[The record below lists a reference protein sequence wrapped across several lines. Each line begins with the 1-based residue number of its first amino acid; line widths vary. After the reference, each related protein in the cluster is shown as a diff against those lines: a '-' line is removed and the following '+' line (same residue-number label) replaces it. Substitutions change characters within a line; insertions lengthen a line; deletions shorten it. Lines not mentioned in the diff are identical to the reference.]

1 MPIMSLSKRLQ
12 FAVLF
17 AIVAL
22 AEPGSYKAEVDGP
35 NPSILRPDAP
45 VAAALPWYGSWTAN
59 KPSRWLETF
68 RNQSE
73 LLPASF
79 QPIQFKNPK
88 NLGIGKL
95 LVASRGLG
103 DPRFAGTVILL
114 VHYDESGVVGLVL
127 NRRTDVP
134 LSQVLDLKAAKDRS
148 DPVFVGGPMEPSAAF
163 ALFQSPTKVEKAEKV
178 FGGVYLITDKSAFEK
193 TISAQPTPDVF
204 HVYLGYAGWTQDQ
217 LRNEVQLGA
226 WFVFQADSATVFNSD
241 PESLWLEMI
250 KNTELRL
257 AKTERSTEIPGRV
270 EGHPFF

>member
-1 MPIMSLSKRLQ
+1 VIRRIVT
-12 FAVLF
+12 AVVLVWG
-17 AIVAL
+17 IAL
-22 AEPGSYKAEVDGP
+22 GQSSSPT
-35 NPSILRPDAP
+35 RPATPAP
-45 VAAALPWYGSWTAN
+45 AAAALPWH
-59 KPSRWLETF
+59 PSGPTNQSGRWLKTI
-68 RNQSE
+68 RGDGE
-73 LLPASF
+73 LLPSSF
-79 QPIQFKNPK
+79 LPNPFRNPK
-88 NLGIGKL
+88 ELGVGKL
-95 LVASRGLG
+95 LVAGRGLG
-103 DPRFAGTVILL
+103 DPHFARTVVLL
-114 VHYDESGVVGLVL
+114 VHYDEDGVVGLVL